1 MVKQLI
7 GPSLILAG
15 CVLTA
20 CSNVA
25 YDYDQVGTLP
35 PESQTFSFAAA
46 DLESGSPV
54 NPTVLQ
60 EAIQRELQKDGI
72 QEAEGSTADLLV
84 SYQFEPE
91 RIQDLEP
98 PAAGRAPDPAAHG
111 SASAAAGE
119 AYGPGTG
126 STVMSMQVQ
135 PSETILKPAQLTIEV
150 QDAQSRDTVW
160 RASAL
165 MDLRE
170 DDPEAE
176 RTALINEVVTRMFE
190 KFPAQ

>member
-1 MVKQLI
+1 
-7 GPSLILAG
+7 
-15 CVLTA
+15 
-20 CSNVA
+20 
-25 YDYDQVGTLP
+25 
-35 PESQTFSFAAA
+35 
-46 DLESGSPV
+46 
-54 NPTVLQ
+54 
-60 EAIQRELQKDGI
+60 
-72 QEAEGSTADLLV
+72 
-84 SYQFEPE
+84 
-91 RIQDLEP
+91 
-98 PAAGRAPDPAAHG
+98 
-111 SASAAAGE
+111 
-119 AYGPGTG
+119 
-126 STVMSMQVQ
+126 MSMQVQ